1 MKEFL
6 LSSTLPYWLVFL
18 LVIGG
23 MAALLFQGRKG
34 SKSNMPL
41 FISAGCMLVA
51 TAFEILIYATVQND
65 CMWWSLSKE
74 YGFWE
79 KLLRLLPF
87 AAFIVC
93 QIGGIFIFK
102 NVLEQ
107 MTGKALSL
115 KFLFICFVL
124 TFPIVF
130 IISVGADIFG
140 ASDETKN
147 SVSTIVFWIL
157 IIAGVAWSLVR
168 NIMSVGLKQGIVF
181 TVFSAVCVVAVCLA
195 VFLFIVALISVF
207 FQMLA
212 TMGCV
217 VAIFFLF
224 AKGKNGDMSLLD
236 MLAKGTPSRPVFYDD
251 EGHIHYNASARNSA
265 NSKIAER
272 KRENNQ

>member
-41 FISAGCMLVA
+41 FISAGCMLAA

-65 CMWWSLSKE
+65 CMWWCLSKE

-102 NVLEQ
+102 NVLEH
-107 MTGKALSL
+107 MAGKTLSL

-130 IISVGADIFG
+130 IISVCADIFG

-207 FQMLA
+207 FQVLVTVA
-212 TMGCV
+212 GCA
-217 VAIFFLF
+217 AIFFILT
-224 AKGKNGDMSLLD
+224 KVKSGGNSLVGT
-236 MLAKGTPSRPVFYDD
+236 LAKGNPTKEVFYDND
-251 EGHIHYNASARNSA
+251 GHMHYNASARNTA

-272 KRENNQ
+272 KRENN